1 MTEYLISEELR
12 DSIIGLLIL
21 LQKHSEKTYHKY
33 SNSYTNRIILDN
45 GKELKL
51 PYLSDLQTD
60 LENLDEVIET
70 TEYDAK
76 AEEFIMIAKQMGIL
90 YNSYF
95 FLHHF
100 LQNLYIL

>member
-21 LQKHSEKTYHKY
+21 LQKHSEKDYHRF
-33 SNSYTNRIILDN
+33 SGSYTNRLLLDN

-70 TEYDAK
+70 GEYDAK

-90 YNSYF
+90 
-95 FLHHF
+95 
-100 LQNLYIL
+100 

>member
-33 SNSYTNRIILDN
+33 SGSYTNRIILDN

-70 TEYDAK
+70 GEYDSR
-76 AEEFIMIAKQMGIL
+76 AEELLLITKEMGL
-90 YNSYF
+90 
-95 FLHHF
+95 L
-100 LQNLYIL
+100 

>member
-1 MTEYLISEELR
+1 MSDYIIDSELR
-12 DSIIGLLIL
+12 DSLIGLLIL

-45 GKELKL
+45 GKELKM

-90 YNSYF
+90 
-95 FLHHF
+95 
-100 LQNLYIL
+100 

>member
-12 DSIIGLLIL
+12 DSIVGLLIL
-21 LQKHSEKTYHKY
+21 LQKNSEKTYHKY
-33 SNSYTNRIILDN
+33 SGSYTNRIILDN

-70 TEYDAK
+70 GEYDAK
-76 AEEFIMIAKQMGIL
+76 AEEFILIAKQMGIL
-90 YNSYF
+90 
-95 FLHHF
+95 
-100 LQNLYIL
+100 

>member
-12 DSIIGLLIL
+12 DSLIGLLIL
-21 LQKHSEKTYHKY
+21 LQKHSEKDYHRF
-33 SNSYTNRIILDN
+33 SDSYTNRILLAD

-60 LENLDEVIET
+60 LENLDEIIET
-70 TEYDAK
+70 GEYDTK

-90 YNSYF
+90 
-95 FLHHF
+95 
-100 LQNLYIL
+100 

>member
-33 SNSYTNRIILDN
+33 SGSYTNRILLDD

-51 PYLSDLQTD
+51 PYLADLQKE
-60 LENLDEVIET
+60 LQELDEVIET

-76 AEEFIMIAKQMGIL
+76 AEELLLIAKEMGL
-90 YNSYF
+90 
-95 FLHHF
+95 L
-100 LQNLYIL
+100 

>member
-33 SNSYTNRIILDN
+33 SGSYTNRIILDN

-70 TEYDAK
+70 GEYDAK
-76 AEEFIMIAKQMGIL
+76 AEEFIMIAKQLGIL
-90 YNSYF
+90 
-95 FLHHF
+95 
-100 LQNLYIL
+100 

>member
-33 SNSYTNRIILDN
+33 SGSYTNRILLAD

-51 PYLSDLQTD
+51 PYLTDLQKE
-60 LENLDEVIET
+60 LQELDEIIET

-76 AEEFIMIAKQMGIL
+76 AEEFILIAKELGIL
-90 YNSYF
+90 
-95 FLHHF
+95 
-100 LQNLYIL
+100 

>member
-1 MTEYLISEELR
+1 MSDYIIDGELR
-12 DSIIGLLIL
+12 DSLIGLLIL

-60 LENLDEVIET
+60 LENLDEIIET

-76 AEEFIMIAKQMGIL
+76 AEEFILIAKEMGL
-90 YNSYF
+90 
-95 FLHHF
+95 L
-100 LQNLYIL
+100 

>member
-12 DSIIGLLIL
+12 DSLIGLLIL

-33 SNSYTNRIILDN
+33 SGSYTNRILLAD

-51 PYLSDLQTD
+51 PYLADLQKE
-60 LENLDEVIET
+60 LQELDKIIET

-76 AEEFIMIAKQMGIL
+76 AEEFILIAKELGIL
-90 YNSYF
+90 
-95 FLHHF
+95 
-100 LQNLYIL
+100 

>member
-21 LQKHSEKTYHKY
+21 LQKHSEKQYHKY
-33 SNSYTNRIILDN
+33 SGSYTNRLLLDN
-45 GKELKL
+45 SKELKL

-70 TEYDAK
+70 GEYNSK
-76 AEEFIMIAKQMGIL
+76 AEEFILIAKQMGIL
-90 YNSYF
+90 
-95 FLHHF
+95 
-100 LQNLYIL
+100 

>member
-21 LQKHSEKTYHKY
+21 LQKHSEKTYHRF
-33 SNSYTNRIILDN
+33 SGSYTNRLLLDN

-70 TEYDAK
+70 GEYDSK
-76 AEEFIMIAKQMGIL
+76 AEEFILIAKEMGIL
-90 YNSYF
+90 
-95 FLHHF
+95 
-100 LQNLYIL
+100 